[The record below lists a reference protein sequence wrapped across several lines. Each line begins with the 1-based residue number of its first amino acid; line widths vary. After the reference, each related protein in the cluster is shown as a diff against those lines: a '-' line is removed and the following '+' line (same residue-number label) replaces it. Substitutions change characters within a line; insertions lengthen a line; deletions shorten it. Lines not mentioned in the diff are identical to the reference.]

1 MKSSTVSSSTAE
13 IRLRDVAMYYNNQE
27 HQNFALDFLQDHI
40 PDGILAKFADYWKS
54 GPKNVV
60 PNDGRVS

>member
-1 MKSSTVSSSTAE
+1 MAE

-40 PDGILAKFADYWKS
+40 PEGILAKFQDYWKS
-54 GPKNVV
+54 GPKKTV
-60 PNDGRVS
+60 PNDGSVK